1 MTTFDSCVIDNGDD
15 YLADVIVITTTLIHI
30 PIISKFR
37 ELTTVEG
44 PANCNHNFTGSCIS
58 YLYQL
63 INKHISSCS
72 HHNWVTLESQG

>member
-1 MTTFDSCVIDNGDD
+1 MTTFDNYVIDNGNN

-44 PANCNHNFTGSCIS
+44 PANCSHNVTGNCIS
-58 YLYQL
+58 YLY
-63 INKHISSCS
+63 
-72 HHNWVTLESQG
+72 